1 MSRMDVVMPAE
12 PLFTPIALV
21 AIDDSRNIRRRYEI
35 HVSLD
40 LFGVYVVDTRWG
52 RIGGHT
58 QKKRH
63 SFADENGARR
73 HVAAT
78 LSRRSSATRRIGTA
92 YRRVAVSPLG

>member
-1 MSRMDVVMPAE
+1 MDAFMPAE
-12 PLFTPIALV
+12 PLFAPIALV
-21 AIDDSRNIRRRYEI
+21 AIDDSRNIRRGYEI

-52 RIGGHT
+52 RIGGQT
-58 QKKRH
+58 QEKRH

-78 LSRRSSATRRIGTA
+78 LSRRSSATRRIGIA
-92 YRRVAVSPLG
+92 YRRVAATPLG